1 MPWVIEVSFS
11 DPQLQLRAEPTA
23 FDFPGPRTDPH
34 LLCLLSMVVRS
45 SAITVDGGRT
55 KANESPG
62 PLPNEAFTLPTG
74 CVCLATERT
83 NLVKQRRKAR
93 SRREPTYVRAHR
105 WTTDRMRQPRTGG
118 PFLPARP
125 LSFPRV
131 AVARSPRTRP
141 PARFPSTSSPC
152 FQRPPAHACMMD
164 VGRKNGHAS
173 LWSRPSQLNCR

>member
-1 MPWVIEVSFS
+1 MPCMPWVIEVSFS

-93 SRREPTYVRAHR
+93 SRRE
-105 WTTDRMRQPRTGG
+105 TTDRMRQPRTGG

-141 PARFPSTSSPC
+141 PVFHPRA
-152 FQRPPAHACMMD
+152 AHAFR
-164 VGRKNGHAS
+164 GR
-173 LWSRPSQLNCR
+173 RPMRA